1 MKAYA
6 ILFLFFIFSG
16 CEELI
21 YGKYEI
27 YDHNGTITS
36 LSESVYTVKKG
47 DNLHTIS
54 KRNFVSI
61 NDLIKINKIASPFK
75 IYPKQKLLLP
85 NKNYHLVRKGET
97 LYSISRKYGV
107 DRYQLFK
114 LNNLKS
120 ERLIFEGQ
128 RLLIPIINKKYVK
141 KNNKKII
148 KKKSKEKIITEKS
161 NNSFIWPV
169 EGKIILN
176 FGMIK
181 PGLHNDGI
189 NISANIGKPVYA
201 SEKGEI
207 IYTGNEIPGY
217 GNLILIKHKNNWI
230 TAYAHLKEISLTRGL
245 NVKRGQQIGTVGSSG
260 NVSSS
265 QLHFE
270 IRKGRKALN
279 PVSFLL

>member
-1 MKAYA
+1 MKTCA
-6 ILFLFFIFSG
+6 ILFLFLMLSG

-27 YDHNGTITS
+27 YEHNNRITS
-36 LSESVYTVKKG
+36 ISQSVYTVKKG

-54 KRNFVSI
+54 KRNFISI
-61 NDLIKINKIASPFK
+61 NDLIKINKISSPFK

-85 NKNYHLVRKGET
+85 KKNYHLVKKGET

-120 ERLIFEGQ
+120 ERLIFVGQ
-128 RLLIPIINKKYVK
+128 RLLIPIVKKMNAK

-148 KKKSKEKIITEKS
+148 KKKYKEKIITEKS

-169 EGKIILN
+169 KGKIILN

-189 NISANIGKPVYA
+189 NISADIGKPVYA
-201 SEKGEI
+201 SEKGEV

-230 TAYAHLKEISLTRGL
+230 TAYAHLKEINLTRGM
-245 NVKRGQQIGTVGSSG
+245 NVKRGQQIGKVGNSG

-270 IRKGRKALN
+270 IRKGRKALD

>member
-1 MKAYA
+1 MKVYV

-27 YDHNGTITS
+27 YEHKNRIS
-36 LSESVYTVKKG
+36 SISESLYTVRKG

-85 NKNYHLVRKGET
+85 KKNYHLVKKGET

-120 ERLIFEGQ
+120 ERLIFVGQ
-128 RLLIPIINKKYVK
+128 RLLIPLVKKMNAK

-148 KKKSKEKIITEKS
+148 KKKYKEKIITEKS

-169 EGKIILN
+169 KGKIILN

-189 NISANIGKPVYA
+189 NISADIGKPVYA
-201 SEKGEI
+201 SEKGEV

-230 TAYAHLKEISLTRGL
+230 TAYAHLKEINLTRGM
-245 NVKRGQQIGTVGSSG
+245 NVKRGQQIGKVGNSG

-270 IRKGRKALN
+270 IRKGRKALD

>member
-6 ILFLFFIFSG
+6 ILFLLFIFSG

-21 YGKYEI
+21 YGKYRI
-27 YDHNGTITS
+27 YEDSDRIS
-36 LSESVYTVKKG
+36 FKSESVYTVKKG
-47 DNLHTIS
+47 DNLHIIS
-54 KRNFVSI
+54 KKNFVSI
-61 NDLIKINKIASPFK
+61 NDLIKINKIAFPFK

-85 NKNYHLVRKGET
+85 KKNYHLVKKGET
-97 LYSISRKYGV
+97 LYSISRKYNV
-107 DRYQLFK
+107 DRYQLYK

-120 ERLIFEGQ
+120 ERLIFVDQ
-128 RLLIPIINKKYVK
+128 RLLIPLINKKYTK
-141 KNNKKII
+141 KNNQKII
-148 KKKSKEKIITEKS
+148 KKNYKEKIIVKKS
-161 NNSFIWPV
+161 DNSFIWPV

-189 NISANIGKPVYA
+189 NISADTGKPVFA
-201 SEKGEI
+201 SAEGEI

-217 GNLILIKHKNNWI
+217 GNLILIKHKNNWV
-230 TAYAHLKEISLTRGL
+230 TAYAHLKEINLTRGL
-245 NVKRGQQIGTVGSSG
+245 NVKRGQQIGKVGSSG
-260 NVSSS
+260 NVNSS

-270 IRKGRKALN
+270 IRKGRKALD